1 MPRPLFVQR
10 DVFYWSK
17 NHGKQLKKGDDY
29 GLLRPTIS
37 IAWLGTPRESRA
49 PIIDSP
55 RVHTRYRILET
66 STYRELTDHLEMH
79 FLDMRNLATD
89 ATLTPALR
97 RWAEFFDRPTEET
110 LKRLSDEDPIMADTV
125 NKLASVSNDDATR
138 RIAEA
143 RWKGELAQ
151 WQDMK
156 DAESRG
162 HEEGKAEGI
171 REGKAE
177 GIRSALQAVLEVRF
191 GGLDDAI
198 LERIAAMPDA
208 TLLATL
214 ERATQVRALDD
225 LFEASTRE

>member
-37 IAWLGTPRESRA
+37 IAWLGNPRESRA

-66 STYRELTDHLEMH
+66 STHRELTDHLEMH

-89 ATLTPALR
+89 ASLTPALR

-151 WQDMK
+151 WQDLR
-156 DAESRG
+156 DAEMRG

-177 GIRSALQAVLEVRF
+177 GIRSAIRAVLDVRF
-191 GGLDDAI
+191 GPLDDRTLAHI
-198 LERIAAMPDA
+198 ATVSDGSLE
-208 TLLATL
+208 ATL
-214 ERATQVRALDD
+214 ERAGRVHSITE
-225 LFEASTRE
+225 LFEPSTRE